1 MGVFVADFAKQR
13 GMTVQ
18 GVYKAIKRHNI
29 PTQQGVINGKSAQF
43 MTDEDATRLNEIL
56 GPPEASNLILANQLQ
71 VQIANR
77 ENELI
82 SERERKVEEL
92 LREKEVEMTKTREL
106 MLSRINEISS
116 DMQGVVGT
124 IRSAYE
130 KQDREK
136 SDRIT
141 ALEAENR
148 ALNDKVAQLQ
158 ETNRE
163 LLRQLSEAQEHP
175 YKNLKA
181 SWDKKKEAKKNGT
194 PAKDNA

>member
-43 MTDEDATRLNEIL
+43 MTDEDATRLNELL
-56 GPPEASNLILANQLQ
+56 GPTEASNLILANQLQ

-92 LREKEVEMTKTREL
+92 LREKEVEMTQTREL
-106 MLSRINEISS
+106 MLSRVNEISS
-116 DMQGVVGT
+116 DLQSVVGA

-148 ALNDKVAQLQ
+148 ALNEKVAQLQ
-158 ETNRE
+158 EIKHE

-181 SWDKKKEAKKNGT
+181 SWDKKKEAKKHGT
-194 PAKDNA
+194 PAKDNS

>member
-1 MGVFVADFAKQR
+1 MFNDWFTIGGVTIHGYGVMIGLGILAAFYVSERQAKKY
-13 GMTVQ
+13 GMS
-18 GVYKAIKRHNI
+18 
-29 PTQQGVINGKSAQF
+29 P
-43 MTDEDATRLNEIL
+43 D
-56 GPPEASNLILANQLQ
+56 EASNLILANQLQ